1 MLLSSFV
8 VFLAFWE
15 RLLDIQMDCIKKGSV
30 TLLHAGINPN
40 YTYYVAC
47 DPDDVSTV
55 LNSCLERSFLLTDHV
70 KAVFGNG
77 LATSSVSVWRSRRK
91 RLEAVFNKLQFSTDV
106 MVNEQTILLIEELA
120 PKADKAS
127 FDPSRYLKYA
137 IMRTLFTMIF
147 TESQHDEEF
156 CKHVDLCIKAT
167 ENVSKALYVKHKNI
181 FTHNNFI
188 FNNCTKSKSMQEEA
202 IGILND
208 VINENM
214 KKEIAIGNEVE
225 KSQVTDSEKL
235 GLLNYL
241 LKLRAESIYND
252 DDVIKEILS
261 IIFSGYF
268 TMSYTLLNVL
278 NMLGSHL
285 TVQEKLYKEI
295 SSLPNTS
302 EKIIK
307 MDNLSQLPFS
317 DAVIMETL
325 RLYPPISFISRLVDK
340 EVVLGKYKLET
351 NSNCLLCVY
360 AMNRHPKWGEDADEF
375 KPERWLEDVASKP
388 FASFGL
394 GERNCIGK
402 LWSLSIMK
410 RLLIGIMREYV
421 VYRNADAMTMKQKL
435 FLHSESG
442 HYISLQKRSTVE
454 KKTVNGENINK

>member
-1 MLLSSFV
+1 MLFLVIIPCILYFVYAWRRRRRIRRGNLPPECGLSWPIIGVAHLWLKGS
-8 VFLAFWE
+8 FWE

-202 IGILND
+202 IGKLND

-214 KKEIAIGNEVE
+214 KKEIATGNEVE

-235 GLLNYL
+235 GL
-241 LKLRAESIYND
+241 
-252 DDVIKEILS
+252 
-261 IIFSGYF
+261 
-268 TMSYTLLNVL
+268 
-278 NMLGSHL
+278 
-285 TVQEKLYKEI
+285 
-295 SSLPNTS
+295 
-302 EKIIK
+302 
-307 MDNLSQLPFS
+307 
-317 DAVIMETL
+317 
-325 RLYPPISFISRLVDK
+325 
-340 EVVLGKYKLET
+340 
-351 NSNCLLCVY
+351 
-360 AMNRHPKWGEDADEF
+360 
-375 KPERWLEDVASKP
+375 
-388 FASFGL
+388 
-394 GERNCIGK
+394 
-402 LWSLSIMK
+402 
-410 RLLIGIMREYV
+410 
-421 VYRNADAMTMKQKL
+421 
-435 FLHSESG
+435 
-442 HYISLQKRSTVE
+442 
-454 KKTVNGENINK
+454 